1 MFGGLCTDPVCAG
14 TPALSYW
21 SQAKSF
27 ARMIWAMQDIY
38 LIIRFTRHWIHY
50 GLLAHVLVCTLIGA
64 VEGVLGR

>member
-1 MFGGLCTDPVCAG
+1 
-14 TPALSYW
+14 
-21 SQAKSF
+21 
-27 ARMIWAMQDIY
+27 MIWAMQDIY